1 MSLRRALP
9 VERCISKWILCQF
22 RPQNE
27 RPSGDMPALIGIGAE
42 IERPEIAEE
51 ERTATARGSRF
62 TSIHSVL
69 QWMLKLT
76 WGPGSIGG

>member
-1 MSLRRALP
+1 M
-9 VERCISKWILCQF
+9 KWILCKL

-27 RPSGDMPALIGIGAE
+27 RPLGDMPASIGIGAE
-42 IERPEIAEE
+42 IEHPEVADE
-51 ERTATARGSRF
+51 ERIATATRSRF